1 VEGNNLHNKI
11 AKGSWKLL
19 LAGKGTSVC
28 SRGSHRERE
37 RERERGGQG
46 ERKREKTHT
55 DTTVQ
60 RFLVRI
66 GKACFFYFLGFF
78 LFSRK

>member
-1 VEGNNLHNKI
+1 VEGNNLHKI

-19 LAGKGTSVC
+19 LAGKGTCVC
-28 SRGSHRERE
+28 RGRHRERE
-37 RERERGGQG
+37 RERGAKRERQR

-60 RFLVRI
+60 RFLV
-66 GKACFFYFLGFF
+66 KACFFYFLGFF